1 MGRAGGAKQLALM
14 AAKSFTLAGARL
26 RHSAGSE
33 TQVTGGPG
41 SVLLRDMVHETQ
53 IRQLSM

>member
-1 MGRAGGAKQLALM
+1 MGRAGGAAQAVLM

-33 TQVTGGPG
+33 TQVTGGSG
-41 SVLLRDMVHETQ
+41 SVLLRDQAHETQ